1 MKISLNPFFYYIL
14 VFFSILIIYPLGW
27 SDLQVD
33 LEWNLTSFIM
43 ATMFLSVI
51 FGFIYNFFFNTK
63 VIIGHQIK
71 ENNFF
76 LWCFLILG
84 VTIEILH
91 AGVIPIIEIIMGRDY
106 KYHLFGIPVFHVFFL
121 PYISAVGIYSLYK
134 YILFKS
140 KQRLYIYI
148 FSILFAI
155 IIFNRGAICFI
166 LLTSFFMYFSMKV
179 RINIRGIFL
188 SFIFFIA
195 SLYTFG
201 LMGNSRMVS
210 SGYNSEEAIL
220 LIGQANDNFEKF
232 LLPNEFFWSYLYFV
246 SPYANLQYQSNNISN
261 VDFYNVF
268 KYQIL
273 FDFIQKRTFIDNKD
287 NNLLLTD
294 ELNVSTLYGRTIQVA
309 GFGGAIILYFWFVFL
324 VFVIT
329 ILADFKS
336 RKPVMALFCSIAIFT
351 FFTNILVFSGFIFQP
366 IFIAILSRL
375 KFGKFNL
382 F

>member
-14 VFFSILIIYPLGW
+14 VFLSILIIYPLNW
-27 SDLQVD
+27 SDLQID
-33 LEWNLTSFIM
+33 LEWNLTSFIL
-43 ATMFLSVI
+43 ASIFLSVI
-51 FGFIYNFFFNTK
+51 FGFIYSFCFNTK
-63 VIIGHQIK
+63 VVGVNQIK

-84 VTIEILH
+84 ITIEILH

-134 YILFKS
+134 YIMFKS

-148 FSILFAI
+148 LSIFFTI
-155 IIFNRGAICFI
+155 IIFNRGAIFFI
-166 LLTSFFMYFSMKV
+166 LLTSFFMYFSVNVK
-179 RINIRGIFL
+179 INIRGIFL

-201 LMGNSRMVS
+201 IMGNSRMVS

-220 LIGQANDNFEKF
+220 LIGKANDNFEKSIV
-232 LLPNEFFWSYLYFV
+232 PNEFFWSYLYFV

-294 ELNVSTLYGRTIQVA
+294 ELNVSTLYGRTMQVA

-336 RKPVMALFCSIAIFT
+336 RKPVMASFCSIAIFT

>member
-76 LWCFLILG
+76 LWCFLVLG